1 MFLFLSKFLPHF
13 IYPLGSA
20 CILIIAAI
28 LITRNPY
35 WQRLFLIMALIL
47 LWISST
53 RWVAMGLVRSLEWQY
68 LPPEEIPNSE
78 VVVLLGGG
86 TEPAEDPRPIVEIN
100 LAGDRIIYTAWLYNQ
115 KNVQK
120 IIISGGLL
128 DWTLSAGTPAGDMAF
143 LLEMLNVPNEALII
157 EGQSRNTYENALYS
171 ARILKELGIDEILLV
186 TSASHMPRSVR
197 LFEAQGLQ
205 VTALPTDF
213 TVTEKSWQDLTQL
226 DIRVQ
231 ILNLLPNAG
240 YLSETTRA
248 LKEYLGLVIYS
259 LRGWL

>member
-13 IYPLGSA
+13 IYPLGFA
-20 CILIIAAI
+20 CILIIASI

-35 WQRLFLIMALIL
+35 WQ
-47 LWISST
+47 WISST

-68 LPPEEIPNSE
+68 LPPEEIPNAE

-86 TEPAEDPRPIVEIN
+86 TEPAEDPRTIVEIN
-100 LAGDRIIYTAWLYNQ
+100 SAGDRIIYTAWLYNQ
-115 KNVQK
+115 KKVQK

-143 LLEMLNVPNEALII
+143 LLEMLNVPSEALII
-157 EGQSRNTYENALYS
+157 EDKSRNTYENALYS
-171 ARILKELGIDEILLV
+171 AKILQELGTEEILLV

-197 LFEAQGLQ
+197 LFEAQGLH

-213 TVTEKSWQDLTQL
+213 TVTEQSWQDLTQL
-226 DIRVQ
+226 DLRVQ
-231 ILNLLPNAG
+231 ILNLLPNVG

-248 LKEYLGLVIYS
+248 LKEYLGIMIYS

>member
-13 IYPLGSA
+13 VYPLGFS

-28 LITRNPY
+28 LIVRNPY
-35 WQRLFLIMALIL
+35 WQRLLLMIALGL

-68 LPPEEIPNSE
+68 LPPDEIPNTE

-86 TEPAEDPRPIVEIN
+86 TEPVEEPRTIVEIN
-100 LAGDRIIYTAWLYNQ
+100 SAGDRIIYTAWLYNQ
-115 KNVQK
+115 NKVEK
-120 IIISGGLL
+120 ILISGGLL
-128 DWTLSAGTPAGDMAF
+128 DWTISGGTPAGDMAVI
-143 LLEMLNVPNEALII
+143 LEMLDVPKEVLII
-157 EGQSRNTYENALYS
+157 EDQSRNTYENALYS
-171 ARILKELGIDEILLV
+171 AEILQQLGVDKILLV

-240 YLSETTRA
+240 FLSETTRA
-248 LKEYLGLVIYS
+248 LKEYLGIMIYS